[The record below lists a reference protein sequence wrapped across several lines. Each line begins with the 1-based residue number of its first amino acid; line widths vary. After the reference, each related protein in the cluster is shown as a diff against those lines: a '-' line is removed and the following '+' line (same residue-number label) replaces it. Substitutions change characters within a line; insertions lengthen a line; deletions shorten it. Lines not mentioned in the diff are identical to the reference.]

1 MDIWKRRWKR
11 LKQDKVLS
19 LVGLATKAG
28 RTVSGEFMTEREVK
42 SGRAALVIL
51 AEDSSEN
58 TRKKFCNMC
67 EYYEVPI
74 YIYGDKDTLGHA
86 MGKEFRASLAILD
99 EGFADGIQ
107 KQLNMND
114 RQLHKGGS
122 I

>member
-1 MDIWKRRWKR
+1 MR
-11 LKQDKVLS
+11 QDKVLS

-28 RTVSGEFMTEREVK
+28 KTVSGEFMTEREVK
-42 SGRAALVIL
+42 SGRAALVLL

-99 EGFADGIQ
+99 EGFATECMKLFKKNEETIA
-107 KQLNMND
+107 
-114 RQLHKGGS
+114 
-122 I
+122 

>member
-1 MDIWKRRWKR
+1 METNRTALEYVTAEKKIHS
-11 LKQDKVLS
+11 LLGLS
-19 LVGLATKAG
+19 QRGGHIA
-28 RTVSGEFMTEREVK
+28 SGEFMTEREVK

-74 YIYGDKDTLGHA
+74 YIYGDKELALKICEIAHGVEFSF
-86 MGKEFRASLAILD
+86 EFRDWNS
-99 EGFADGIQ
+99 GIQ
-107 KQLNMND
+107 N
-114 RQLHKGGS
+114 

>member
-11 LKQDKVLS
+11 LRQDKVLS

-28 RTVSGEFMTEREVK
+28 KTVSGEFMTEREVK

-107 KQLNMND
+107 KQMKGND

>member
-1 MDIWKRRWKR
+1 M
-11 LKQDKVLS
+11 KQDKVLS

-28 RTVSGEFMTEREVK
+28 RAVSGEFMTEREVK

-107 KQLNMND
+107 KQMKGND

>member
-11 LKQDKVLS
+11 LRQDKVLL

-28 RTVSGEFMTEREVK
+28 KTVSGEFMTEREVK

-51 AEDSSEN
+51 AGDSSEN